1 MSFMQAFPAALDG
14 ILLRL
19 ALPVWLISF
28 TKQGRQALRG
38 YTEMEVSHPNTLH
51 QLHKLKH
58 WPQNYMVEMIEDRK
72 TSAGLEGRRDIL
84 SNLIRASLETTVP
97 QKDFEFTHRDL
108 LGNIFVFLFAGKMFG
123 FRYYTPT
130 LPLNCSRGHETTANV
145 LSFSI
150 ALLAT
155 HQEEQEELYRHVRSV
170 VPDGRLPVRRGRSI
184 FPCSHYPIRPIKTC
198 RNSV

>member
-123 FRYYTPT
+123 FRYSDFAIELQSRSRDHSECVVIFHRASSDP
-130 LPLNCSRGHETTANV
+130 SRGAGGT
-145 LSFSI
+145 I
-150 ALLAT
+150 
-155 HQEEQEELYRHVRSV
+155 
-170 VPDGRLPVRRGRSI
+170 
-184 FPCSHYPIRPIKTC
+184 
-198 RNSV
+198 